1 MTDSELA
8 VESRVKNPFTIDRF
22 SGGKLL
28 WLESFSP
35 KGGVNSHVKARF
47 RVIPSYTL
55 DSMLRSIRAEVG
67 LAIPHHDSGERK
79 AEWLRTINGTTEG
92 AGYLN

>member
-28 WLESFSP
+28 
-35 KGGVNSHVKARF
+35 
-47 RVIPSYTL
+47 
-55 DSMLRSIRAEVG
+55 
-67 LAIPHHDSGERK
+67 
-79 AEWLRTINGTTEG
+79 
-92 AGYLN
+92 

>member
-1 MTDSELA
+1 MPTPVGLVPSRVMTDSELA

-28 WLESFSP
+28 FAESFSQ

-47 RVIPSYTL
+47 QATRTYTL
-55 DSMLRSIRAEVG
+55 DSQCLSIRPKLQQVTSKY
-67 LAIPHHDSGERK
+67 DS
-79 AEWLRTINGTTEG
+79 ATG
-92 AGYLN
+92 ALLG